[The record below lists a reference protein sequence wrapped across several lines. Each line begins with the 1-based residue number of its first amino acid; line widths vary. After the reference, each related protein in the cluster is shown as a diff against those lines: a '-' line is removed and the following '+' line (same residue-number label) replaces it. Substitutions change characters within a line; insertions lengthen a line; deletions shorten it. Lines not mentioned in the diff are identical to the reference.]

1 MKNNKIKNNFFY
13 CEKLAAKFEEF
24 GGSLGINN
32 FNKKNW
38 QNILII
44 DTSYEKDSIFKDEFC
59 MPIANI
65 IKLIPN
71 CKYEIKHFS
80 EKINYKQYDKIII
93 AGSSLKDF
101 EYLNHLNKFEFIKT
115 TNTPILG
122 ICAGIQIIAK
132 IYGAKLKKCK
142 EIEITKTITTKQNK
156 LFEDEFDTYSIHN
169 YSINCPKE
177 FEIIA
182 KSKKAIHGVKHKK
195 KEIYGVLFHPEIKN
209 KEIIEKFINL

>member
-1 MKNNKIKNNFFY
+1 MKT
-13 CEKLAAKFEEF
+13 
-24 GGSLGINN
+24 
-32 FNKKNW
+32 

-65 IKLIPN
+65 IKELAN
-71 CKYEIKHFS
+71 TNYEIKHFS
-80 EKINYKQYDKIII
+80 EKINYKKYDKIII

-115 TNTPILG
+115 TNTPTLG
-122 ICAGIQIIAK
+122 ICAGMQIIAK
-132 IYGAKLKKCK
+132 IYGANLKKCK

-156 LFEDEFDTYSIHN
+156 LFKGEFDTYSIHN
-169 YSINCPKE
+169 YSISLPKE

-182 KSKKAIHGVKHKK
+182 KSKKGIHAIMHNE
-195 KEIYGVLFHPEIKN
+195 KEIYGILFHPEIKN
-209 KEIIEKFINL
+209 KEIIINFIRS